1 MTIIADGFVWNGRTH
16 LSLSSIAR
24 AITGTK
30 WSVRRFLEC
39 ARRVER
45 CRRCAVALNERK
57 ILRCA
62 IYTRKSSD
70 HGLDQDFNSLDAQHE
85 AAEAYIKSQAHEGWK
100 LIKTHYD
107 DGRLPGGTIERPALQ
122 SLLSGIRERKIDI
135 VVVYKLDRLTPRIR
149 QQPVAIAARRSEV
162 RSDLS

>member
-1 MTIIADGFVWNGRTH
+1 M
-16 LSLSSIAR
+16 
-24 AITGTK
+24 
-30 WSVRRFLEC
+30 
-39 ARRVER
+39 
-45 CRRCAVALNERK
+45 
-57 ILRCA
+57 LRCA

-107 DGRLPGGTIERPALQ
+107 DGGLPGGTIERPALQ
-122 SLLSGIRERKIDI
+122 SLLSGLRERKIDI

-162 RSDLS
+162 HFRSITCHCANASERAFGVPSKWLRMNPSSSAN